1 MRRGRLSRREWLR
14 LGALALPGAALT
26 AGQPILAL
34 DPAHRVSRPK
44 VATGVAIRYINT
56 GLRQVTLTF
65 DDMYSE
71 YHTLRIARA
80 CARRGIRA
88 TFFPTGIAAQNTLER
103 SGDPDLYR
111 RLRDMG
117 HEFGTHLYTH
127 RVLRELTYDELV
139 WQEMNPALDVLRRS
153 LGDDF
158 VPVAM
163 RPPYGI
169 VTDAMKELSRQFNLP
184 MVLWNLDS
192 RDTLCVANPYKSA
205 LVCCSEMLAIMRK
218 ELTPG
223 SIVLMHTIAPSSLAI
238 DPVADLLARRNL
250 KAVPLSQMLGSSA

>member
-1 MRRGRLSRREWLR
+1 MRRKDLSRRELLR
-14 LGALALPGAALT
+14 LGALALPGAGLTGAL
-26 AGQPILAL
+26 
-34 DPAHRVSRPK
+34 PAQAVDAASDVPRPA
-44 VATGVAIRYINT
+44 VATGVPIRHVNN

-71 YHTLRIARA
+71 YNTLRIART
-80 CARRGIRA
+80 CAKRGVRA
-88 TFFPTGIAAQNTLER
+88 TFFPTGVAAQNTLER
-103 SGDPDLYR
+103 SGYPNLYR

-127 RVLRELTYDELV
+127 RVLREMTYDELV
-139 WQEMNPALDVLRRS
+139 LQEMNPALDVMRRS

-192 RDTLCVANPYKSA
+192 RDTLCAADKNKSA
-205 LVCCSEMLAIMRK
+205 LVCCSQMLAIMRK
-218 ELTPG
+218 HLRPG

-238 DPVADLLARRNL
+238 DPVVDLLERRKL
-250 KAVPLSQMLGSSA
+250 KAVPLSQMLGLSA

>member
-1 MRRGRLSRREWLR
+1 MKSNTLTRREWLR
-14 LGALALPGAALT
+14 LGVTSLTGAALG
-26 AGQPILAL
+26 AGLPMRAL
-34 DPAHRVSRPK
+34 DPASRVSRPA
-44 VATGVAIRYINT
+44 VATGVPIRYLNT
-56 GLRQVTLTF
+56 GQRHVVLTF

-71 YHTLRIARA
+71 YNTLRIALA
-80 CARRGIRA
+80 CAQRGIRA
-88 TFFPTGIAAQNTLER
+88 TFFPTGIAAENTLER
-103 SGDPDLYR
+103 SGYQDLYR

-127 RVLRELTYDELV
+127 RVLRDLTFDELV
-139 WQEMNPALDVLRRS
+139 WQEMHPALDVMRRS

-169 VTDAMKELSRQFNLP
+169 VTDAMKELSRQFDVP

-192 RDTLCVANPYKSA
+192 RDALCAANKYKSA
-205 LVCCSEMLAIMRK
+205 LVCCSEMLAIMRQK
-218 ELTPG
+218 LAPG

-238 DPVADLLARRNL
+238 GPVADLLARRNL

>member
-1 MRRGRLSRREWLR
+1 MRRRDLSRREWLR
-14 LGALALPGAALT
+14 LGALALPVASLT
-26 AGQPILAL
+26 RAF
-34 DPAHRVSRPK
+34 PARTVDASSEVPRPA
-44 VATGVAIRYINT
+44 VATGVPIRYVNN

-71 YHTLRIARA
+71 YNTLRIARA

-103 SGDPDLYR
+103 SGYQDLYR

-127 RVLRELTYDELV
+127 RVLRELTFDELV
-139 WQEMNPALDVLRRS
+139 WQEMNPALDVMRRS

-169 VTDAMKELSRQFNLP
+169 VTNALKEVSRQFNVP

-192 RDTLCVANPYKSA
+192 RDALCSADKNKSA
-205 LVCCSEMLAIMRK
+205 LVCCSEMLVTMRK
-218 ELTPG
+218 EVAPG

-250 KAVPLSQMLGSSA
+250 KAVPLSQMLGTSA